1 MKSTPSTFSGHVAE
15 QASLWAVRMEGGDLT
30 ETQCTELDAW
40 LVADP
45 SHREAL
51 ASYCQISTDLEQ
63 LLPELVASGGVS
75 MPEVTNSEEVTKP
88 HRLWWVG
95 ASLAAA
101 AAIAVIFA
109 PSSPTTP
116 RLERIATA
124 IAECKSI
131 TLSDGTNVELNA
143 HTNLVFE
150 ATTTERRVRMG
161 GGQAFFAV
169 TKDPSRPFIVD
180 TPLGSVRVTG
190 TAFDVRTTTADAIAV
205 TVTEGSVEVRL
216 GENDNQSATAP
227 ILLEA
232 HDQLTVTAGQSSV
245 RKLSAD
251 DLADEVAWRD
261 GLIVVDS
268 ASLSS
273 VLQRFAHY
281 HGIGISAA
289 AEVADLKLS
298 GRFPIADLDGF
309 LHGLETIHPVRVIR
323 DQSGTIR
330 VVARD

>member
-1 MKSTPSTFSGHVAE
+1 MQSTPSTFSGHVAE
-15 QASLWAVRMEGGDLT
+15 QASLWAARLEGGDLT

-40 LVADP
+40 LVADA

-75 MPEVTNSEEVTKP
+75 MPEVTNSEVVPRP
-88 HRLWWVG
+88 HRLWWIG
-95 ASLAAA
+95 ATLAVA

-109 PSSPTTP
+109 PSSPSTP
-116 RLERIATA
+116 SLERIATA
-124 IAECKSI
+124 IAECKSV

-161 GGQAFFAV
+161 SGQAFFAV

-205 TVTEGSVEVRL
+205 TVAEGSVEVRL
-216 GENDNQSATAP
+216 GENNTQSASAP

-232 HDQLTVTAGQSSV
+232 YDQLTVTEGQSAV

-251 DLADEVAWRD
+251 ALADQVAWRD

-268 ASLSS
+268 ATLAS
-273 VLQRFAHY
+273 VLKQFAHY

-289 AEVADLKLS
+289 DEVAHHKLS
-298 GRFPIADLDGF
+298 GRFPLDDLDGF
-309 LHGLETIHPVRVIR
+309 LLSLETIHPVRVIR